1 MFKINDDV
9 IYTFIKSGVVDNVH
23 YDDYPDLYYSI
34 KLNSIDDNK
43 IIQTSKQNLLP
54 KNISENT
61 IKKGSD
67 IIYIKKYNTKIYN
80 IKNNKYK
87 IFYKNKFKYVSE
99 DKLDKLWVKEKF
111 INLKYLNVSL
121 LKILK
126 WL

>member
-1 MFKINDDV
+1 MYKINDSV
-9 IYTFIKSGVVDNVH
+9 IYTFIKSGVIDNVH

-34 KLNSIDDNK
+34 KLNSNDDNK

-61 IKKGSD
+61 LEKGRE
-67 IIYIKKYNTKIYN
+67 IVYIKKYNTKIYN

-99 DKLDKLWVKEKF
+99 DKLDK
-111 INLKYLNVSL
+111 I
-121 LKILK
+121 
-126 WL
+126 